1 MFSTAGEAGVGHTVL
16 EDNQGGP
23 GEVVHIHR
31 TVTERIHPAEAVQSS
46 GGTALVH
53 KEQIG
58 RAHV

>member
-53 KEQIG
+53 KELG
-58 RAHV
+58 